1 MSVMLTW
8 LADAL
13 RAEGCRVSEQS
24 GWKTYGRPG
33 AFDPDGPGWHHTGT
47 TTSAGNTHPTL
58 NTCINGR
65 SDLEGPLCQVMI
77 GYDGVC
83 YVIAAGRANHGG
95 ACNGWGPY
103 TSSRDANDQ
112 IVGFEID
119 YDGTQPMSAAQ
130 KDAATRASAAVLKRL
145 KHDASWATRHEE
157 WSTTGKWDT
166 GGLTGDQIRS
176 LIKDYMA
183 DAPAEGGFVDF
194 VKLAS
199 STRQTIKQCA
209 DGAWAELRL
218 ADDSDDAPAKWGAVK
233 GPAHFLI
240 DVALTTESGIALN
253 EPIMF
258 QGFNSG
264 GDMDDVTA
272 THPIQQV
279 AATDGGPQHFVY
291 RFQGSVKEGE
301 WARVRVQ
308 SDVQF
313 VITKAETTATVW

>member
-13 RAEGCRVSEQS
+13 RDEGLTVAEQS

-33 AFDPDGPGWHHTGT
+33 DFNPEGPGWHHTGT
-47 TTSAGNTHPTL
+47 TTSESNTHPTL
-58 NTCINGR
+58 RTCIEGR
-65 SDLEGPLCQVMI
+65 SDLAGPLCQVMI

-145 KHDASWATRHEE
+145 GHDHTWATRHEE

-166 GGLTGDQIRS
+166 GGVTGDEIRS
-176 LIKDYMA
+176 LVRDYLA
-183 DAPAEGGFVDF
+183 GGPPAEDDGAP
-194 VKLAS
+194 VKKHSKSNADDQSIAANEWKRLRLTSKESDSTGLYAVCPGPAEWFS
-199 STRQTIKQCA
+199 LSVHVTAKADEGVQVSVRAYRDKDDGETRVSTYSTRKRTVPAGGYLAMGYGVQGTI
-209 DGAWAELRL
+209 G
-218 ADDSDDAPAKWGAVK
+218 
-233 GPAHFLI
+233 
-240 DVALTTESGIALN
+240 
-253 EPIMF
+253 
-258 QGFNSG
+258 
-264 GDMDDVTA
+264 
-272 THPIQQV
+272 
-279 AATDGGPQHFVY
+279 
-291 RFQGSVKEGE
+291 EGE
-301 WARVRVQ
+301 WLRFELHANG
-308 SDVQF
+308 
-313 VITKAETTATVW
+313 KATVDSVTTQCAVW